1 MLSNDYRIGNS
12 MRSPYKGTQP
22 RANHGNVA
30 DVPESIEALITL
42 NALEQ
47 LHHSAM

>member
-1 MLSNDYRIGNS
+1 MLTNDYRIGNT
-12 MRSPYKGTQP
+12 MRSPYRCTHP
-22 RANHGNVA
+22 RTNHGNVA
-30 DVPESIEALITL
+30 DVPESIEAFITL